1 MLILGLHIGDKL
13 ETEYNRQAFQYHD
26 SAAVLLRDGKIVAA
40 IEEERLSRV
49 KHCNFFPKRAIDFC
63 LGQEGITL
71 SDVDYVAINSTEYD
85 EFNKSLSNTFVNKS
99 SKLQSGAQFAS
110 NNFENFYQQ
119 SVADRIVF
127 CSHHN
132 AHVWSVLTLSGFD
145 ESLILILD
153 GDGSSGDGSTLA
165 GKVVKAHK
173 KKFTLISILLFLYVI
188 LNLLDGER
196 GLISYYKKQQ
206 EIENLIGKKESLI
219 SELNLIEKK
228 NSLLTDVVDLDYL
241 EILYRE
247 KFMVGK
253 SNEKIYNY
261 KY

>member
-1 MLILGLHIGDKL
+1 MGFL
-13 ETEYNRQAFQYHD
+13 E
-26 SAAVLLRDGKIVAA
+26 I
-40 IEEERLSRV
+40 
-49 KHCNFFPKRAIDFC
+49 
-63 LGQEGITL
+63 
-71 SDVDYVAINSTEYD
+71 INE
-85 EFNKSLSNTFVNKS
+85 
-99 SKLQSGAQFAS
+99 
-110 NNFENFYQQ
+110 
-119 SVADRIVF
+119 
-127 CSHHN
+127 
-132 AHVWSVLTLSGFD
+132 
-145 ESLILILD
+145 
-153 GDGSSGDGSTLA
+153 
-165 GKVVKAHK
+165 

-253 SNEKIYNY
+253 LNEKIYNS